1 MFSKLDKVGI
11 DEIDMASIT
20 LKAVAHPWLCDT
32 MGHMNVRHYSAF
44 FDDAAFHFVASVGN
58 GLPQAFPPE
67 LGWADVRHVVEFKE
81 EVKAGALL
89 TITSHLKKVGRT
101 SLTFGHVMSD
111 QSGTV
116 HATMEVVTVL
126 FDLNLRQAA
135 VLPENFRDAASLL
148 ISQDPVSNTD

>member
-1 MFSKLDKVGI
+1 
-11 DEIDMASIT
+11 MATIT

-44 FDDAAFHFVASVGN
+44 FDDAAFHFVASIGN
-58 GLPQAFPPE
+58 GLSQAFPPE

-89 TITSHLKKVGRT
+89 TINSHLKKVGRT

-111 QSGTV
+111 QTGTV

-126 FDLNLRQAA
+126 FDLNLRQATM
-135 VLPENFRDAASLL
+135 LPESFRDAAGLL
-148 ISQDPVSNTD
+148 ISKDLVSNTD

>member
-1 MFSKLDKVGI
+1 MFSRLDNGGI
-11 DEIDMASIT
+11 DEIDMAEIT

-32 MGHMNVRHYSAF
+32 MGHMNVRHYTAF
-44 FDDAAFHFVASVGN
+44 FDDAAFHFVASIGN
-58 GLPQAFPPE
+58 GLSQTFPPE

-81 EVKAGALL
+81 EVKAGELL
-89 TITSHLKKVGRT
+89 TITSHVKKVGRT

-135 VLPENFRDAASLL
+135 VLPANFREAAGLL
-148 ISQDPVSNTD
+148 IPQDSVGHTD